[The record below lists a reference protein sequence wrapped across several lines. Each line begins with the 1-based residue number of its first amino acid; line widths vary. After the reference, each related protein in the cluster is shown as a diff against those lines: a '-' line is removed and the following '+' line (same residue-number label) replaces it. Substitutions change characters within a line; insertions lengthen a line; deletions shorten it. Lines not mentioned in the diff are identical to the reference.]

1 MRHYREM
8 IDVRVGSAQEHG
20 VQLVGAL
27 PAVAGGSDPVQV
39 PTLFLWRGRVHQV
52 RAVLSQWTQRVPWWR
67 VSGEDLQ
74 GPREG
79 GGDLLLEQRVWRV
92 EAGAGRARGLGV
104 YDLVEDEQWWLER
117 VAD

>member
-8 IDVRVGSAQEHG
+8 IEVRVGSAQEHG

-27 PAVAGGSDPVQV
+27 PAVGAGRDPVQV

-67 VSGEDLQ
+67 AVGEGLQ
-74 GPREG
+74 SRRGEG
-79 GGDLLLEQRVWRV
+79 DLLEQRVWRV
-92 EAGAGRARGLGV
+92 EAGAGRAGGLGV